1 MCGIFAGVGKLN
13 TNRIIALGSMSEDR
27 GTDSVGIA
35 YVSEGLTR
43 VAKIADRPCVGL
55 NMTLR
60 KEVTEAAVSGMFIGH
75 TRAATQGDITS
86 ENAHPFLMDGIA
98 FAHNGII
105 VNDEKFGK
113 YDVDS
118 QSLIH
123 GIKNKNFSKY
133 EGGIALVWIEN
144 GLLNAY
150 RCGNPCYRGR
160 QGTATYLASES
171 EYLRSIGCTHIRELA
186 EGMIYTFHN
195 ATSITTKRVPKNKVA
210 TYLSV
215 YQESGGKSWK
225 DDYYSEY
232 ERQNGYKLDAP
243 RLGEFGKS
251 YPENF
256 NTWKDDDK
264 DTIRRCL
271 ICQDIAGDNGYCHT
285 CGEWVEKE
293 LDVDLPS
300 EIHA

>member
-1 MCGIFAGVGKLN
+1 
-13 TNRIIALGSMSEDR
+13 
-27 GTDSVGIA
+27 
-35 YVSEGLTR
+35 
-43 VAKIADRPCVGL
+43 
-55 NMTLR
+55 
-60 KEVTEAAVSGMFIGH
+60 
-75 TRAATQGDITS
+75 
-86 ENAHPFLMDGIA
+86 
-98 FAHNGII
+98 
-105 VNDEKFGK
+105 
-113 YDVDS
+113 
-118 QSLIH
+118 
-123 GIKNKNFSKY
+123 
-133 EGGIALVWIEN
+133 
-144 GLLNAY
+144 
-150 RCGNPCYRGR
+150 
-160 QGTATYLASES
+160 
-171 EYLRSIGCTHIRELA
+171 
-186 EGMIYTFHN
+186 MIYTFHN